1 VSAARTR
8 ITRVALVVFAA
19 ALGGCARGDRADAS
33 SANPVAVGAPAPAY
47 AATTITGAPAAL
59 ADLRGRVVLLNIWA
73 TWCKPCRQ
81 EMPALDTLERRHAAA
96 GLTVVGVSIDEP
108 GERDRIAP
116 FAQELGAS
124 YTLWHDPDDRVSS
137 TFLAIGVPASYL
149 IDRDGTLRWRHVGPV
164 TADDPA
170 LTAALREAL
179 GATSTADAPPAAT
192 AADGARPSGG
202 GGAP

>member
-1 VSAARTR
+1 MR
-8 ITRVALVVFAA
+8 ALALA
-19 ALGGCARGDRADAS
+19 ALTALAGCARGER
-33 SANPVAVGAPAPAY
+33 SAATPATMVAVGAPAPAY
-47 AATTITGAPAAL
+47 AATTVVGAPAAL

-81 EMPALDTLERRHAAA
+81 EMPALDTLQRRHAAE

-124 YTLWHDPDDRVSS
+124 YALWHDPDDRVSS

-179 GATSTADAPPAAT
+179 GSAAADSTAAGT
-192 AADGARPSGG
+192 ASPSGG
-202 GGAP
+202 GGTP